1 MSVGGSRVGSG
12 AVSEA
17 GHSLF
22 QQSTGGL
29 AGLDEAVASIDDDD
43 DTVGPGDLD
52 PEKALSAELE
62 HLERWARAIV
72 WGGRVEGLGSGLLR
86 SLALLGSGAA
96 AALALMGRQELV
108 LPLCALAALA
118 IAIHAASGRV
128 TALAVHRRALCDIR
142 DLENLLKIRWH
153 KVRLVCSHVDSQK
166 RLDAAL
172 QLMALLDE
180 NRKDIGRSLGSAEP
194 SVQIHH

>member
-1 MSVGGSRVGSG
+1 MTVGESRVGAG
-12 AVSEA
+12 AASEA
-17 GHSLF
+17 GHPLL
-22 QQSTGGL
+22 QPAT
-29 AGLDEAVASIDDDD
+29 AGLSGLEEAVSSMTDD
-43 DTVGPGDLD
+43 DTIGPGDLD
-52 PEKALSAELE
+52 PEKALGSELE

-72 WGGRVEGLGSGLLR
+72 WGGRFEGLRSGLLR
-86 SLALLGSGAA
+86 SVALLGSGAA
-96 AALALMGRQELV
+96 AALALTGRQELV

-118 IAIHAASGRV
+118 IAIHATSARV

-153 KVRLVCSHVDSQK
+153 KVRLVCSAVDSQK

-180 NRKDIGRSLGSAEP
+180 HRKEIGRSLGSAEP
-194 SVQIHH
+194 TVQIQR

>member
-1 MSVGGSRVGSG
+1 MTITGSRAGSG
-12 AVSEA
+12 VASEA
-17 GHSLF
+17 GHALF

-29 AGLDEAVASIDDDD
+29 AGLDEAVAAMTDDG
-43 DTVGPGDLD
+43 TIGPGDLD
-52 PEKALSAELE
+52 PEKALSTELE

-72 WGGRVEGLGSGLLR
+72 WGGRFEGLRSALLR

-96 AALALMGRQELV
+96 AALGLMGRQELV
-108 LPLCALAALA
+108 LPLCSLAALA
-118 IAIHAASGRV
+118 IAVHAASPRV

-142 DLENLLKIRWH
+142 DLEDLLKIRWH

-172 QLMALLDE
+172 QLMVLLDE
-180 NRKDIGRSLGSAEP
+180 NRKEIGRSLGSAEP
-194 SVQIHH
+194 TVQIPR